1 MGKKGKKYL
10 EAVGAYDRSVLVSL
24 QEGVRILK
32 SFPSRKIDESVELS
46 FHLGIDGRQAEQA
59 LRGTVMLPH
68 GTGKDIRVIV
78 VTQGDLVA
86 QAEEAGADHVGDAEL
101 IARIEKGWLDFD
113 LVISSP
119 DMMGQVGKLGRVL
132 GPRGLMPNPKTGTVT
147 RDVGQAVR
155 EAKAGRVEFRADSK
169 SGNNAQAPIGKISF
183 DEDALVENAQA
194 FTDAILRAKPAATKG
209 LFVRKLILS
218 STMGP
223 GIRIDPSA
231 LAA

>member
-1 MGKKGKKYL
+1 MGKKGKNYS
-10 EAVGAYDRSVLVSL
+10 EAVDKYDKSVAVTLE
-24 QEGVRILK
+24 EGVRILK
-32 SFPSRKIDESVELS
+32 SFPTRKFDESVELS
-46 FHLGIDGRQAEQA
+46 FHLDIDGRQAEQA

-68 GTGKDIRVIV
+68 GTGKDIRIVV
-78 VTQGDLVA
+78 VTQGDLVSE
-86 QAEEAGADHVGDAEL
+86 AEEAGADHVGAADL
-101 IARIEKGWLDFD
+101 IGRIEKGWLDFD
-113 LVISSP
+113 LVIASP

-155 EAKAGRVEFRADSK
+155 EAKAGRIEFRADNK
-169 SGNNAQAPIGKISF
+169 SGNNAQAPIGRISF
-183 DEDALVENAQA
+183 DEEALVENAKA
-194 FTDAILRAKPAATKG
+194 FTSAILRAKPAVAKG
-209 LFVRKLILS
+209 QFVRKLILS

>member
-10 EAVGAYDRSVLVSL
+10 EATEKYDKSSPVSL
-24 QEGVRILK
+24 EEAVRILK
-32 SFPSRKIDESVELS
+32 SFPARKMDESVELS
-46 FHLGIDGRQAEQA
+46 FHLGIDGRHADQA

-68 GTGKDIRVIV
+68 GTGKDVRIV
-78 VTQGDLVA
+78 AITQGELVA
-86 QAEEAGADHVGDAEL
+86 EAEEAGADHVGGAEL
-101 IARIEKGWLDFD
+101 IARIEKGWFDFD
-113 LVISSP
+113 LVVASP

-155 EAKAGRVEFRADSK
+155 EAKAGRIEFRADNK
-169 SGNNAQAPIGKISF
+169 SGNNAQGPIGKMSF
-183 DEDALVENAQA
+183 EEEALVENAMA
-194 FTDAILRAKPAATKG
+194 FTSAILRAKPATSKG
-209 LFVRKLILS
+209 QFVRKLILS
-218 STMGP
+218 STMSP